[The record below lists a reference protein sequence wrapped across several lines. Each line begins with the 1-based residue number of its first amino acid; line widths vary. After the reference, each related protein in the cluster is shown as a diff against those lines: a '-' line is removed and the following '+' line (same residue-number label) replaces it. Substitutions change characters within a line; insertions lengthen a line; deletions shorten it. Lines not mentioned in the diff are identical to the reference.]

1 MQWTDRLGRRLKLRD
16 LRILLAVVQRGS
28 MAKAAAELAI
38 SQPAISKTISDMEHT
53 LGLRLLDRS
62 RNGIQPTVYG
72 HALARRGLAIFDEL
86 KQGVEELE
94 FLADPTKGRLNI
106 GSTESIA
113 AGLLPAVIERFS
125 REHSGVH
132 LNVVQAVISTL
143 HYRELRER
151 SIDLLLGRIPA
162 NFAED
167 DLEAEVLF
175 NDQVVVV
182 AGERSRWTR
191 VRGLKL
197 TDLAEA
203 PWILPPADTLPG
215 SLAIDLFRAAGID
228 MPPAPV
234 TTLSIH
240 LCCQLT
246 ATGHF
251 VTTLPT
257 SILRFNGKNLALK
270 VLPVRLPIQLRPVGV
285 VTLKNRTPNPVARLF
300 IECVRGVVKPFADT
314 ESSRPSVG
322 SGRHRLSARRGR
334 GGISRVPGGHTPPD
348 TKRDKPINS

>member
-1 MQWTDRLGRRLKLRD
+1 MQWADRIGRRLKLRD
-16 LRILLAVVQRGS
+16 LHILLAVAQRGS

-38 SQPAISKTISDMEHT
+38 SQPAVSKAIADMEHT
-53 LGLRLLDRS
+53 LGLRLLDRG
-62 RNGIQPTVYG
+62 RNGIEPTAYG
-72 HALARRGLAIFDEL
+72 RALVRRGVAIFDEL

-94 FLADPTKGRLNI
+94 FLVDPTRGKLTI

-125 REHSGVH
+125 RQYPGVR

-151 SIDLLLGRIPA
+151 SIDLMLGRIPA

-167 DLEAEVLF
+167 DLAADVLF
-175 NDQVVVV
+175 DDQVVVV
-182 AGERSRWTR
+182 VGRRSRWVNAR
-191 VRGLKL
+191 RLKL
-197 TDLAEA
+197 TDLADA
-203 PWILPPADTLPG
+203 PWILPPAETLPG
-215 SLAIDLFRAAGID
+215 ALAADLFRAGGLQT
-228 MPPAPV
+228 PPAPI

-246 ATGHF
+246 ASGHF

-270 VLPVRLPIQLRPVGV
+270 VLPIRLPVQPRPVCV
-285 VTLKNRTPNPVARLF
+285 VTLKNRTPSPVAELF
-300 IECVRGVVKPFADT
+300 IECVRATTKERMKPAQKL
-314 ESSRPSVG
+314 VG
-322 SGRHRLSARRGR
+322 Q
-334 GGISRVPGGHTPPD
+334 
-348 TKRDKPINS
+348 

>member
-1 MQWTDRLGRRLKLRD
+1 MQWADRIGRRLKLRD
-16 LRILLAVVQRGS
+16 LHILLAVVQRGS

-38 SQPAISKTISDMEHT
+38 SQPAISKAISEMEHM

-72 HALARRGLAIFDEL
+72 RALVQRGVAIFDEL

-94 FLADPTKGRLNI
+94 FLADPTKGELNI

-113 AGLLPAVIERFS
+113 AGLLPAVIDRFS
-125 REHSGVH
+125 RQHSGVH

-162 NFAED
+162 NFAEH
-167 DLEAEVLF
+167 DLEADVLF

-182 AGERSRWTR
+182 AGQQSRWAR
-191 VRGLKL
+191 ARGLTL
-197 TDLAEA
+197 ADLANA

-215 SLAIDLFRAAGID
+215 SLAVDLFRAAGLD
-228 MPPAPV
+228 MPAAPI

-246 ATGHF
+246 ASGHF

-257 SILRFNGKNLALK
+257 SILRFNGTKLALK
-270 VLPVRLPIQLRPVGV
+270 VLPIRLPAQLRPVGV
-285 VTLKNRTPNPVARLF
+285 VTLKNRTPNPVAQLF
-300 IECVRGVVKPFADT
+300 IECVRGIVKPLA
-314 ESSRPSVG
+314 
-322 SGRHRLSARRGR
+322 
-334 GGISRVPGGHTPPD
+334 GG
-348 TKRDKPINS
+348 K